1 MYISFVYV
9 CIVHMYI
16 SFVYAK
22 WKFNNFVN
30 CAKCTYFP
38 RNAHIF
44 CLCVY
49 RTYRTYPPSYH
60 MYPRIALFVS
70 CTHTSPCLSHCIVRG
85 FHRYVDIVCVRVYRT
100 YLLSY
105 ISVLCTRAPVR
116 APGKEYPFFYLGAP
130 VQLKYA
136 KYTKNDSGL
145 WIIWNIWIKW
155 NISNIWNI
163 FI

>member
-1 MYISFVYV
+1 MAICGYMSSRFLKSHSTKHEMASNLHLIEG
-9 CIVHMYI
+9 
-16 SFVYAK
+16 
-22 WKFNNFVN
+22 
-30 CAKCTYFP
+30 FP
-38 RNAHIF
+38 RNVHIF
-44 CLCVY
+44 CLCV
-49 RTYRTYPPSYH
+49 YRTYPPSYH

-145 WIIWNIWIKW
+145 
-155 NISNIWNI
+155 
-163 FI
+163 